1 MTSVVFNGQV
11 VKPRKVVCVGKNYA
25 AHIEEM
31 ASVPAENMVVFMKPP
46 TSIGT
51 ELFAKLDE
59 PLHYEG
65 EICLLMQQGRVA
77 GVGFGLDL
85 TKRETQTKL
94 KAAGLPW
101 ERSKAFT
108 GSAIFSEFVTAPESL
123 TQLGVELRVD
133 NVLRQKGDVSLMLY
147 PPEVIVAELRHFLIL
162 EDFDIVM
169 TGTPAGVSAVRA
181 GERFHGRVLDGERE
195 LVGGVW
201 VAQ

>member
-1 MTSVVFNGQV
+1 MTSVVFNGQAV
-11 VKPRKVVCVGKNYA
+11 QPRKVVCVGKNYA

-31 ASVPAENMVVFMKPP
+31 ASVPAENMVVFMKPS

-51 ELFAKLDE
+51 ALFAKLDE

-108 GSAIFSEFVTAPESL
+108 GSAIFSNFVTAPDTL

-133 NVLRQKGDVSLMLY
+133 DVLRQKGDVSLMLY
-147 PPEVIVAELRHFLIL
+147 PPEVILAELRHFLIL

-195 LVGGVW
+195 LVSGAW